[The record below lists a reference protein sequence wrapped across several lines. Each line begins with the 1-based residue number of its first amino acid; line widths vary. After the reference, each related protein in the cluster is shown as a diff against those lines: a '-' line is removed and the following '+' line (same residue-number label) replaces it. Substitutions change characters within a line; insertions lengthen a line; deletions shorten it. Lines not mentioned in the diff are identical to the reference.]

1 MLLIFLAFKC
11 IYKIFGWFVLQPGLD
26 VAHHLADKGQQLLQR
41 NAGNFG
47 PHVLILSDSDTNDN
61 KVFAVIQGNLIY
73 EAMSIVD
80 ALDICLKAAFVFG
93 VSFPSPARSSWTFIQ
108 KVVYGISSEG
118 DFTSVRLS
126 EIMSAMKN

>member
-1 MLLIFLAFKC
+1 MLLIFLASNV
-11 IYKIFGWFVLQPGLD
+11 YKIFGWFVLQPGLD
-26 VAHHLADKGQQLLQR
+26 VAHHLADKGQKLLQR

-47 PHVLILSDSDTNDN
+47 PHVLILSDRDTNDN
-61 KVFAVIQGNLIY
+61 QVYAVIQGNLIY
-73 EAMSIVD
+73 EAISIVD